1 MYIKIFIIKVSIKKI
16 DIFLEKVLVIYLERN
31 LYLYIKI
38 SILYIDN
45 ICVYMWIL
53 NLNVYKF

>member
-31 LYLYIKI
+31 LYLHIKI
-38 SILYIDN
+38 STLYIDN